1 VEYTINRAASGPIAG
16 EREAHPPF
24 LRELPMPSKV
34 QADIVAGIR
43 QFVEREV
50 LPHASELE
58 HRDEYPTAIVEGLKA
73 QGLFGANVPAEF
85 GGLGLD
91 YTTFAMVIEELAR
104 GWMSIVGPLGTH
116 SVICDILHRFGTER
130 QRRMF
135 LPGLA
140 SGERRGGLALSEAD
154 AGTDVQRIRTIAVR
168 DGAGYRING
177 SKMWITNG
185 RHGNTFVLAAKT
197 DPAADPPH
205 AGISAFVIEKGGAG
219 FRVGRDIDKLGYK
232 GVETCELLFDNFYVP
247 ADNLIG
253 GREGQ
258 GFKQIMT
265 GLESERLNVAARGVG
280 LARAAFED
288 ALRYSQQRHTF
299 GKPIC
304 EHQTIQIK
312 LADMATKIEAARL
325 LVYSA
330 AEKKD
335 RGERCDLEAGMAKLF
350 ATETAQEVALEAL
363 RIHGGAG
370 YSKDLNVERYYR
382 DAPLLIV
389 GGGTNEL
396 QRLIIARQLIA
407 RHPAK

>member
-1 VEYTINRAASGPIAG
+1 
-16 EREAHPPF
+16 
-24 LRELPMPSKV
+24 MPTATKM
-34 QADIVAGIR
+34 QQDIVAGIR
-43 QFVEREV
+43 QFVERV
-50 LPHASELE
+50 ILPNASRLE
-58 HRDEYPTAIVEGLKA
+58 HADEYPHEIVAGLREM
-73 QGLFGANVPAEF
+73 GLFGCNVPAEY

-91 YTTFAMVIEELAR
+91 YTTFAMVVEELSR
-104 GWMSIVGPLGTH
+104 GWMSAVGPLGTH
-116 SVICDILHRFGTER
+116 SVICDVIHRFGTEE
-130 QRRMF
+130 QRRRF

-140 SGERRGGLALSEAD
+140 SGERRGGLALSETD
-154 AGTDVQRIRTIAVR
+154 AGTDVQRIRTTATR
-168 DGAGYRING
+168 DGDGYRING
-177 SKMWITNG
+177 AKMWITNG
-185 RHGNTFVLAAKT
+185 RRGNTFVLAAKT
-197 DPAADPPH
+197 DVEAFPPY
-205 AGISAFVIEKGGAG
+205 AGISAFVIEKGGPG
-219 FRVGRDIDKLGYK
+219 FTVGRDIDKLGYK
-232 GVETCELLFDNFYVP
+232 GVETCELFFENFFVH
-247 ADNLIG
+247 AANLIG
-253 GREGQ
+253 GHEGE

-265 GLESERLNVAARGVG
+265 GLESERINVAARGVG

-288 ALRYSQQRHTF
+288 TIRYAQQRHTF

-330 AEKKD
+330 AERKD

-363 RIHGGAG
+363 RVHGGAG

-396 QRLIIARQLIA
+396 QRLVIAKALV
-407 RHPAK
+407 AKYAV